1 MFLFVCLFVFP
12 CFFFFFFSPC
22 YSSVP
27 AVHLITTVY
36 STVVRTRECVCVRE
50 AGRVTAALTH
60 SMFLFCFF
68 LLYAYYMLIFFK
80 DYNQSQ
86 VCVCGTAGSFL
97 SAKRRESSGCDRSF
111 AFPAVDGE

>member
-1 MFLFVCLFVFP
+1 MNFWGVLGLHFS
-12 CFFFFFFSPC
+12 FFFFLLFFPLLFSLC

-60 SMFLFCFF
+60 SIVLFYFF
-68 LLYAYYMLIFFK
+68 NIFFF
-80 DYNQSQ
+80 SL
-86 VCVCGTAGSFL
+86 CVF
-97 SAKRRESSGCDRSF
+97 R
-111 AFPAVDGE
+111 VDIF